1 MQDKPTDRDGARG
14 RGVGDVSQG
23 RQSLAETTGTLWA
36 VVPQDPHPGVPYVS
50 GDQVVIAQQG
60 DVRIL
65 CVIHEPPYFDL
76 TGRSNHLIYRAQ
88 IEAALGNQDRAMELL
103 RQHGS
108 EPGLQIMHGLA
119 LHYGVG
125 SLRNYPPFQE
135 FIKTSG

>member
-1 MQDKPTDRDGARG
+1 MA
-14 RGVGDVSQG
+14 
-23 RQSLAETTGTLWA
+23 ATTGTLWA

-50 GDQVVIAQQG
+50 GDHVVIAQQG

-88 IEAALGNQDRAMELL
+88 IEAALGNQDRAMDLL
-103 RQHGS
+103 RQHQHGS
-108 EPGLQIMHGLA
+108 APGLQRMHGLA
-119 LHYGVG
+119 LQYGPD
-125 SLRNYPPFQE
+125 SLGTSPPFQE

>member
-1 MQDKPTDRDGARG
+1 M
-14 RGVGDVSQG
+14 
-23 RQSLAETTGTLWA
+23 
-36 VVPQDPHPGVPYVS
+36 
-50 GDQVVIAQQG
+50 
-60 DVRIL
+60 
-65 CVIHEPPYFDL
+65 

-108 EPGLQIMHGLA
+108 EHGLA
-119 LHYGVG
+119 LHHGVG